1 MQTGQF
7 SSIEKATVEAA
18 QAKRHGAMGWQVVV
32 IVVAQLLGTSLW
44 FSANSAAHDLM
55 RVWGLTTSQLGSLTS
70 AVQLGFIC
78 GTMAFA
84 ITGLADR
91 FPASRIFT
99 ASAVAGALFN
109 AGFALLASNVSQ
121 AICFRFVVGIC
132 LAGVYPLGMKMIVSW
147 VGDRAG
153 EALGLLI
160 GMLTLGTA
168 LPHGLR
174 ALSDS
179 LGWQRVVLSS
189 SLLALAGAV
198 IVFKLGDGPF
208 LKLGQAR
215 AQRKWGRVLDAFRV
229 EAFRAS
235 ALGYFGHMW
244 ELYAFW
250 TLVPILVASL
260 FSASRADP
268 PPTTLVAGLSF
279 LVIGIGFVGCTLGGY
294 LSRSYGSPK
303 VAAGA
308 LVLSGLMCA
317 LFPLLK
323 GSSFAVRLTVLVV
336 WGIAVIADSA
346 QFSAISARTCPPD
359 LVGSAL
365 AIQNSIGFLITV
377 VAISLTT
384 FAVHSLG
391 VYVTW
396 LLFPG
401 PVFGLLWMYP
411 LLKPRRS
418 VLEAA
423 STAT

>member
-109 AGFALLASNVSQ
+109 AGFALLASN
-121 AICFRFVVGIC
+121 
-132 LAGVYPLGMKMIVSW
+132 VSW